1 MAEVKHVRIKS
12 IYSQLKGI
20 FENLSDT
27 SSVVP
32 SDVAADINSI
42 IDELSSIADTDYSR
56 HKMTP
61 DQIPGRSRSMF
72 RTVTVKTRL
81 SSLISRLEAEYD
93 LGEQTNNTNQ
103 PPFIIYNTNQ
113 NTNTISINV
122 NYTIEQLIQSA
133 DSDDEKAALSEIKE
147 ELEKP
152 NASWDKIKRALGWI
166 VNYSKDLS
174 LKVIPIVL
182 DHYIKRG

>member
-1 MAEVKHVRIKS
+1 MAEVKHIKIKS

-20 FENLSDT
+20 YANLSET

-32 SDVAADINSI
+32 NDVAGDINAI
-42 IDELSSIADTDYSR
+42 IDELSSVADIDYSR
-56 HKMTP
+56 HKMTA
-61 DQIPGRSRSMF
+61 DQITGRSRSMF
-72 RTVTVKTRL
+72 RAVTVKTRL

-93 LGEQTNNTNQ
+93 LGEQASNASQ
-103 PPFIIYNTNQ
+103 APFVIYNTNQ

-122 NYTIEQLIQSA
+122 NYTIEQLIKSA
-133 DSDDEKAALSEIKE
+133 DSDDEKAALAEIKD